1 MVILA
6 ILTLTLR
13 TILKSNRSVLI
24 WSVCWIDIRFIV
36 VQNISMPPFYPIWYR
51 FFFFFYIV
59 HLDNYIIQFWCL
71 FHYFFLKPCTMN
83 SIRKEAATD
92 IIFVFFLFLIS
103 PRPRSRSRDSGD
115 ENENIQERHF
125 RPHFLQAPG
134 DLIVQ
139 EGKLCRMDCKVT
151 LQTLPHSL

>member
-1 MVILA
+1 MPTLLPNLKVFFILL
-6 ILTLTLR
+6 I
-13 TILKSNRSVLI
+13 IHSENVNRIDFFCFVL
-24 WSVCWIDIRFIV
+24 
-36 VQNISMPPFYPIWYR
+36 
-51 FFFFFYIV
+51 FFF
-59 HLDNYIIQFWCL
+59 
-71 FHYFFLKPCTMN
+71 
-83 SIRKEAATD
+83 
-92 IIFVFFLFLIS
+92 

-151 LQTLPHSL
+151 AQALPYFNTRNV